1 MFINQSSSRLRSR
14 QSCSKMMWKSV
25 VFVLLVSI
33 ISSEALE
40 VEKKSKAPRLFWT
53 TTTQTYTS
61 KTLSTT
67 TWCFR
72 SSNTATVACTGRR
85 RRQVIIDQAEGLE
98 GLDITPTNVDESN
111 NLEDEINVEDTID
124 ENAEREARYLQF
136 YFFTTTLTSTTTVA
150 TSYTSTS
157 TVASLVCTPSGF
169 FLSVC

>member
-1 MFINQSSSRLRSR
+1 ML
-14 QSCSKMMWKSV
+14 WKLV
-25 VFVLLVSI
+25 VFVLFVSF

-40 VEKKSKAPRLFWT
+40 LDNKSKAPRLFWT

-72 SSNTATVACTGRR
+72 SSNAATTACTGRR
-85 RRQVIIDQAEGLE
+85 RRRVIIDQAAGLE
-98 GLDITPTNVDESN
+98 GLDITRTNIDASN
-111 NLEDEINVEDTID
+111 TLEDEISVEDTID
-124 ENAEREARYLQF
+124 EDAEREARYLQF

-157 TVASLVCTPSGF
+157 TVASLICTPSGF
-169 FLSVC
+169 FLSLC